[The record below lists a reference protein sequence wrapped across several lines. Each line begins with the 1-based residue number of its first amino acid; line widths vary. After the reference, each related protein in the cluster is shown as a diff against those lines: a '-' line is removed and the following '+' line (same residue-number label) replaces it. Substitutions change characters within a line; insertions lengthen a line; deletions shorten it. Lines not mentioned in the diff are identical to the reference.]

1 MTYRHSA
8 VLCGA
13 LVLAV
18 ATSGVVAQ
26 QDVRIVQDTGTV
38 QVNGPAGIGGP
49 GGRTIPMPMGTGLI
63 FGQALDAGS
72 TRPVP
77 GALITL
83 VLSGATPIRALAD
96 SQGRFAFLDLPK
108 GRFNISATKAG
119 YVDGAYGR
127 TRPGGPTL
135 SLDLADGEKVGTASV
150 SLWKYAAIAGT
161 IVDEQGEPVVNATVR
176 VLKHAVVGGQWKYQ
190 NGPSDTTDDRG
201 AYRIGLLEPGEYIVA
216 VPMGQNEP
224 MQVIERGPEVMRDVM
239 TVASVRVA
247 AAGAA
252 GGGGGN
258 LTFVTGAGDGP
269 NAGMSEDGHPLAY
282 PTQFYPAAPSS
293 ARAAAI
299 TVGSGDE
306 RTGIDFQL
314 KPVRTV
320 KVAGMAMGPD
330 GPMGGLQ
337 LTLAPAEATDLV
349 TSIETMT
356 AISGEGGAF
365 NFTAVPAGQYI
376 LRSTKS
382 PRVMFTGPGE
392 TTVLQM
398 NGQVMVTRSMVTTGA
413 GAPPL
418 PTEPTLWTEMTMA
431 VGNTDINDLA
441 VSLRPGLKVSGSL
454 QFDGVAVRPA
464 SDQLS
469 SIAVSLEAA
478 DAKPGAPPNARGR
491 VESSGTFS
499 TVGVPPGRYFVRV
512 NGAPQGWTFRGA
524 TMGGRDVTDTP
535 LEIESGDVN
544 GVMLSF
550 TDRPTQLS
558 GNVTTDN
565 GSPEGATVIVFP
577 ADPSGWVGYGSQPRR
592 LRTVRADKT
601 GSYSIQNLPAG
612 DYYAAAVPDKMAA
625 DWQNPKFLEG
635 LTTDATRV
643 RIGDGEQRTLN
654 VKVVSR

>member
-224 MQVIERGPEVMRDVM
+224 IQVIERGPEVMRDVM

-365 NFTAVPAGQYI
+365 TFTAVPAGQYI

-512 NGAPQGWTFRGA
+512 NGAPQGWTFRGRRWA
-524 TMGGRDVTDTP
+524 
-535 LEIESGDVN
+535 
-544 GVMLSF
+544 
-550 TDRPTQLS
+550 
-558 GNVTTDN
+558 
-565 GSPEGATVIVFP
+565 GAT
-577 ADPSGWVGYGSQPRR
+577 
-592 LRTVRADKT
+592 
-601 GSYSIQNLPAG
+601 
-612 DYYAAAVPDKMAA
+612 
-625 DWQNPKFLEG
+625 
-635 LTTDATRV
+635 
-643 RIGDGEQRTLN
+643 
-654 VKVVSR
+654 